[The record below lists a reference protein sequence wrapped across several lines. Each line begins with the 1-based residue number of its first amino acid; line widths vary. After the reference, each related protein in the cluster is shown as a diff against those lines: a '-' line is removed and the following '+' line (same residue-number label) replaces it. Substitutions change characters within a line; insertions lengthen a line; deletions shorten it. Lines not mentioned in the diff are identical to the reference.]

1 MPPARAV
8 AAGMTYLTIECAV
21 KAYVSRT
28 KEFREIS

>member
-1 MPPARAV
+1 MPPARPG

-28 KEFREIS
+28 KEVREIS